1 MDDNAIHDWLIK
13 CFGPIQGEM
22 AWQQI
27 NQLPAEIRD
36 QLMSQDPGR
45 LPDPTEVQQMMAAF
59 TAGGLNT
66 MGDMQRT
73 VEEGPIN
80 IKLAKSI
87 ALQQANAQ
95 GSASSVSA
103 TDGEAARRAMSEA
116 NLWLDTAC
124 EFNPAPG
131 EPDVLTRAG
140 WVEGTIDQWA
150 KFAAPVAESM
160 NDALASV
167 ISERLGG
174 ALGGSEIT
182 GMFAG
187 PVPIPIPDGM
197 KDPAQLIKLLGNTS
211 FAMQLG
217 HAAGNLSHE
226 VHGSFDQGIALTKN
240 PAGGLIAQN
249 ITEYVKML
257 NGELPAD
264 DQTTASGDGV
274 DSGVL
279 PSPASGNPIGFASAR
294 AQKPGNGGDA
304 HDAAP
309 HDDAASNDS
318 AADVT
323 STSDSP
329 NAADSSAKDD
339 EAAFEAAF
347 AGFTS
352 SERIPESEVLS
363 YLALQ
368 EMAHARLY
376 ASVPWLM
383 PRFEALIGKY
393 ARGIS
398 IDLDAMEE
406 QLRDAEAMD
415 PESISDAVNLTKVG
429 IPDTP
434 EQREAL
440 SSLES
445 LLAMVEGWVDCVV
458 WRAGMA
464 HLPHIE
470 QLREMTRRERAMG
483 GPAERTF
490 ESLLGLQLRPKRMRE
505 AAGLWEMITA
515 AEGSEG
521 RDAKWSHPDLL
532 PSLPGDQPVNGTA
545 GDAVSPK
552 GNASGAQPAHP
563 SADGKTEN
571 IDWDAELSKLLDED
585 GGTDGDGSGDTADG
599 SGSAG
604 DAQ

>member
-1 MDDNAIHDWLIK
+1 MDDNAIHEWLIK

-27 NQLPAEIRD
+27 SQLPEEIRE
-36 QLMSQDPGR
+36 QLMSQDPSR
-45 LPDPTEVQQMMAAF
+45 LPNPSEVQQMMAAF
-59 TAGGLNT
+59 SAGGLNT

-80 IKLAKSI
+80 VKLAKSI
-87 ALQQANAQ
+87 ALQQANAS

-103 TDGEAARRAMSEA
+103 VDGEAARRAMSEA

-131 EPDVLTRAG
+131 DPDVLTRAG

-174 ALGGSEIT
+174 AFGDGEIA

-197 KDPAQLIKLLGNTS
+197 KDPAQLMKLLGNTS

-226 VHGSFDQGIALTKN
+226 VHGSFDQGIALLKN

-249 ITEYVKML
+249 ATEYAKML
-257 NGELPAD
+257 NGEASAAEAD
-264 DQTTASGDGV
+264 TAGTST
-274 DSGVL
+274 DSVN
-279 PSPASGNPIGFASAR
+279 PFSTSTDASANPIGFTSA
-294 AQKPGNGGDA
+294 GN
-304 HDAAP
+304 
-309 HDDAASNDS
+309 
-318 AADVT
+318 
-323 STSDSP
+323 SD
-329 NAADSSAKDD
+329 
-339 EAAFEAAF
+339 
-347 AGFTS
+347 T
-352 SERIPESEVLS
+352 
-363 YLALQ
+363 LATDG
-368 EMAHARLY
+368 

-406 QLRDAEAMD
+406 QLRDATSMD
-415 PESISDAVNLTKVG
+415 PESISGAVNLTKVG

-440 SSLES
+440 ASLES

-470 QLREMTRRERAMG
+470 QLREMMRRERAMG

-505 AAGLWEMITA
+505 ATGLWEMITA
-515 AEGSEG
+515 AEGPEG

-532 PSLPGDQPVNGTA
+532 PSLPGDKPADGASPSSDAPSGSSSDANG
-545 GDAVSPK
+545 S
-552 GNASGAQPAHP
+552 ASHPA
-563 SADGKTEN
+563 ADGKTGD
-571 IDWDAELSKLLDED
+571 IDWDAELSKLLGED
-585 GGTDGDGSGDTADG
+585 GEDGENGNSEDTQA
-599 SGSAG
+599 
-604 DAQ
+604 

>member
-1 MDDNAIHDWLIK
+1 MDDNAIHEWLIK

-27 NQLPAEIRD
+27 SQLPEEIRE
-36 QLMSQDPGR
+36 QLMSQDPSR
-45 LPDPTEVQQMMAAF
+45 LPNPSEVQQMMAAF
-59 TAGGLNT
+59 SAGGLNT

-80 IKLAKSI
+80 VKLAKSI
-87 ALQQANAQ
+87 ALQQANAS

-103 TDGEAARRAMSEA
+103 VDGEAARRAMSEA

-131 EPDVLTRAG
+131 DPDVLTRAG

-174 ALGGSEIT
+174 AFGDGEIA

-197 KDPAQLIKLLGNTS
+197 KDPAQLMKLLGNTS

-226 VHGSFDQGIALTKN
+226 VHGSFDQGIALLKN
-240 PAGGLIAQN
+240 PAGALSGFET
-249 ITEYVKML
+249 TEK
-257 NGELPAD
+257 
-264 DQTTASGDGV
+264 
-274 DSGVL
+274 
-279 PSPASGNPIGFASAR
+279 
-294 AQKPGNGGDA
+294 
-304 HDAAP
+304 
-309 HDDAASNDS
+309 
-318 AADVT
+318 
-323 STSDSP
+323 
-329 NAADSSAKDD
+329 
-339 EAAFEAAF
+339 
-347 AGFTS
+347 
-352 SERIPESEVLS
+352 IPESEVLS
-363 YLALQ
+363 FLALQ

-406 QLRDAEAMD
+406 QLRDATSMD
-415 PESISDAVNLTKVG
+415 PESISGAVNLTKVV

-440 SSLES
+440 ASLES

-470 QLREMTRRERAMG
+470 QLREMMRRERAMG

-505 AAGLWEMITA
+505 ATGLWEMITA
-515 AEGSEG
+515 AEGPEG

-532 PSLPGDQPVNGTA
+532 PSLPGDKPADGASPSSDAPSGSSSDANG
-545 GDAVSPK
+545 S
-552 GNASGAQPAHP
+552 ASHPA
-563 SADGKTEN
+563 ADGKTGD
-571 IDWDAELSKLLDED
+571 IDWDAELSKLLGED
-585 GGTDGDGSGDTADG
+585 GEDGENGNSEDTQA
-599 SGSAG
+599 
-604 DAQ
+604 

>member
-1 MDDNAIHDWLIK
+1 MDDNAIHEWLIK

-27 NQLPAEIRD
+27 SQLPEEIRA
-36 QLMSQDPGR
+36 QMMSQDPSR
-45 LPDPTEVQQMMAAF
+45 LPDPAEVQQMMAAF
-59 TAGGLNT
+59 SAGGLNT

-80 IKLAKSI
+80 VKLAKSI
-87 ALQQANAQ
+87 ALQQANAS
-95 GSASSVSA
+95 GSQPSVSA
-103 TDGEAARRAMSEA
+103 VDGEAARRAMSEA

-124 EFNPAPG
+124 EFDPAPG

-174 ALGGSEIT
+174 MLGNGEVA

-197 KDPAQLIKLLGNTS
+197 KDPGQLMKLLGNTS

-226 VHGSFDQGIALTKN
+226 VHGSFDQGISLLKN

-249 ITEYVKML
+249 ATEYAKLL
-257 NGELPAD
+257 NGEAPAEATD
-264 DQTTASGDGV
+264 ETSETT
-274 DSGVL
+274 
-279 PSPASGNPIGFASAR
+279 NPIGFTSA
-294 AQKPGNGGDA
+294 ATSAGTIDNSDSSETSTTVESS
-304 HDAAP
+304 
-309 HDDAASNDS
+309 DDA
-318 AADVT
+318 
-323 STSDSP
+323 
-329 NAADSSAKDD
+329 NAADT
-339 EAAFEAAF
+339 AAFEEAF
-347 AGFTS
+347 AGFDS
-352 SERIPESEVLS
+352 NEKIPESEVLS
-363 YLALQ
+363 FLALQ
-368 EMAHARLY
+368 EMAHAT
-376 ASVPWLM
+376 S
-383 PRFEALIGKY
+383 
-393 ARGIS
+393 
-398 IDLDAMEE
+398 
-406 QLRDAEAMD
+406 MD
-415 PESISDAVNLTKVG
+415 PESISGAVNLTKVG

-440 SSLES
+440 ASLES

-470 QLREMTRRERAMG
+470 QLREMMRRERAMG

-490 ESLLGLQLRPKRMRE
+490 ENLLGLQLRPKRMRE
-505 AAGLWEMITA
+505 AAGLWEMITV
-515 AEGSEG
+515 AEGPDG

-532 PSLPGDQPVNGTA
+532 RTLPGDKPADGVATESSDSSQSSVNA
-545 GDAVSPK
+545 GS
-552 GNASGAQPAHP
+552 STSHPA
-563 SADGKTEN
+563 ADGKTDN
-571 IDWDAELSKLLDED
+571 IDWDAELSKLLGED
-585 GGTDGDGSGDTADG
+585 GNDGPDTPDQP
-599 SGSAG
+599 
-604 DAQ
+604 DNPQQPNE

>member
-1 MDDNAIHDWLIK
+1 MDENAIHEWLIK

-27 NQLPAEIRD
+27 SQLPEEIRE
-36 QLMSQDPGR
+36 QLMSQDPSR
-45 LPDPTEVQQMMAAF
+45 LPDPSEVQQMMAAF

-66 MGDMQRT
+66 MSDMQRT

-80 IKLAKSI
+80 VKLAKSI
-87 ALQQANAQ
+87 ALQQANAS
-95 GSASSVSA
+95 GSDSNVSA
-103 TDGEAARRAMSEA
+103 VDGEAARRAMSEA

-131 EPDVLTRAG
+131 EPDVLTRAA

-174 ALGGSEIT
+174 MLGDGEGEIA

-197 KDPAQLIKLLGNTS
+197 KDPAQLMKLLGNTS

-226 VHGSFDQGIALTKN
+226 VHGSFDQGIALLKN

-249 ITEYVKML
+249 ATEYAAML
-257 NGELPAD
+257 NGKTPSDAQSAASAD
-264 DQTTASGDGV
+264 DASTT
-274 DSGVL
+274 
-279 PSPASGNPIGFASAR
+279 ASGNPIGFTSAQTPATTTEDAN
-294 AQKPGNGGDA
+294 AQDA
-304 HDAAP
+304 EL
-309 HDDAASNDS
+309 
-318 AADVT
+318 
-323 STSDSP
+323 
-329 NAADSSAKDD
+329 NAQ
-339 EAAFEAAF
+339 FEAAF
-347 AGFTS
+347 ADFNTT
-352 SERIPESEVLS
+352 EKIPESEVLS
-363 YLALQ
+363 FLALQ

-406 QLRDAEAMD
+406 QLRDATSMD
-415 PESISDAVNLTKVG
+415 PESISGAVNLTKVG

-440 SSLES
+440 ASLES

-470 QLREMTRRERAMG
+470 QLREMMRRERAMG

-532 PSLPGDQPVNGTA
+532 PTLPSDAPADPQSSGTA
-545 GDAVSPK
+545 NGDAST
-552 GNASGAQPAHP
+552 ASGDAHSGHPA
-563 SADGKTEN
+563 ADGKTSD
-571 IDWDAELSKLLDED
+571 IDWDAELSKLLDEGED
-585 GGTDGDGSGDTADG
+585 SDDEGNTGN
-599 SGSAG
+599 